1 MNKIRQ
7 GIRIA
12 IVASLFL
19 LTLSLFLLFLAEYRN
34 AALQRKDAEKLS
46 QINRILEEHQRDISS
61 ADDAVAV
68 LAEHGVSDLSL
79 LQREGQIFFR
89 NSDKKCYSYLSMQS
103 KTAGMTLDELLYS
116 EIDLFSEREE
126 VIYFYL
132 AETWRTEYVLLT
144 KDIDMAELRRSVGE
158 PILQIRA
165 NLAEC
170 STLQSFLT
178 ETVFYDGEAYRYRLR
193 KDAFYRE
200 EVEDVCSEDFYG
212 FRLVIL
218 EGVDAIGDGAF
229 AGSCFSE
236 VQMSDD
242 ALSIGAGAF
251 RECCFLRSA
260 RFSERLEEVGEGA
273 FSGCLRLESI
283 SVEKTIQITLW

>member
-1 MNKIRQ
+1 
-7 GIRIA
+7 
-12 IVASLFL
+12 
-19 LTLSLFLLFLAEYRN
+19 
-34 AALQRKDAEKLS
+34 
-46 QINRILEEHQRDISS
+46 
-61 ADDAVAV
+61 
-68 LAEHGVSDLSL
+68 
-79 LQREGQIFFR
+79 
-89 NSDKKCYSYLSMQS
+89 MQS
-103 KTAGMTLDELLYS
+103 KTAGMTIDELLYS

-158 PILQIRA
+158 PILQIHA

-242 ALSIGAGAF
+242 VLSIGAGAID
-251 RECCFLRSA
+251 E
-260 RFSERLEEVGEGA
+260 FSCSPYFIGA
-273 FSGCLRLESI
+273 FILAESLSYIFSGELVFYTCCAIYFLFQMACIAPAPSSWHFTSLRRRRRSYF
-283 SVEKTIQITLW
+283 

>member
-34 AALQRKDAEKLS
+34 ASLQRKDAEKLS

-116 EIDLFSEREE
+116 VNGVLF
-126 VIYFYL
+126 
-132 AETWRTEYVLLT
+132 A
-144 KDIDMAELRRSVGE
+144 
-158 PILQIRA
+158 
-165 NLAEC
+165 
-170 STLQSFLT
+170 
-178 ETVFYDGEAYRYRLR
+178 
-193 KDAFYRE
+193 
-200 EVEDVCSEDFYG
+200 
-212 FRLVIL
+212 L
-218 EGVDAIGDGAF
+218 EGEEATLLCFPSGYEGDYSVPTSLRWGGRRYAVTAIA
-229 AGSCFSE
+229 
-236 VQMSDD
+236 
-242 ALSIGAGAF
+242 
-251 RECCFLRSA
+251 
-260 RFSERLEEVGEGA
+260 EGA
-273 FSGCLRLESI
+273 FENAVGLDSLKIPEG
-283 SVEKTIQITLW
+283 VEQRQRGR

>member
-1 MNKIRQ
+1 
-7 GIRIA
+7 
-12 IVASLFL
+12 
-19 LTLSLFLLFLAEYRN
+19 
-34 AALQRKDAEKLS
+34 
-46 QINRILEEHQRDISS
+46 
-61 ADDAVAV
+61 
-68 LAEHGVSDLSL
+68 
-79 LQREGQIFFR
+79 
-89 NSDKKCYSYLSMQS
+89 MQS

-158 PILQIRA
+158 PILQIHA

-193 KDAFYRE
+193 KDVFYRE

-242 ALSIGAGAF
+242 VLSIGAGAF
-251 RECCFLRSA
+251 RECRFLRSA

-283 SVEKTIQITLW
+283 SVEKNDPNYASVNGVLFALEGEEATLLCFPSGYEGDYSVPTSLRWGGRRYAVTAIAEGAFENAVGLDSLKIPEGVEQRQRGR